1 MERGEGGEDMEEID
15 EPRVLR
21 RLIAAAADMRRP
33 LDEGER
39 SDEPRMRWLYLA
51 GMMSTETLR
60 AGGRCMD

>member
-51 GMMSTETLR
+51 GMMSPETLR